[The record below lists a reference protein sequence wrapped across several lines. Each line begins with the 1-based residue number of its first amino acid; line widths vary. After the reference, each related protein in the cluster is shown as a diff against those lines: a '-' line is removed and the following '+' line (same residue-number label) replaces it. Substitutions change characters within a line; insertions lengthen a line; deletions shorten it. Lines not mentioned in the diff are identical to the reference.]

1 MSRLLERLLIWL
13 ADVLDRSVVT
23 VHKVDA
29 EWPPPVGRN
38 GDRAPVP
45 STPHAANRG
54 CQAHSFT
61 SSPSNS
67 ERQCK

>member
-13 ADVLDRSVVT
+13 ADVLDRSVLT
-23 VHKVDA
+23 VQKADD

-38 GDRAPVP
+38 GHRAPVP
-45 STPHAANRG
+45 STPHAADCG
-54 CQAHSFT
+54 YQAHSA
-61 SSPSNS
+61 SSPSSS